1 MAEIVIFGNYTR
13 EGFRLETNE
22 PLAQQ
27 MLGDGLFR
35 YGIGPAPCKSAK
47 MEIGGVA
54 CPWWS
59 QVEHDGVLLFCSN
72 QDTSPGPCKFSGLI
86 KLLQQ
91 PGHLP
96 RCTPP
101 ILVMYQNTPA
111 HAGSASSTTTQALL
125 TTTRCA
131 GPTTRASTSST
142 QISPPDEMI
151 G

>member
-72 QDTSPGPCKFSGLI
+72 QDTSPVRPAD
-86 KLLQQ
+86 
-91 PGHLP
+91 P
-96 RCTPP
+96 RHVPK
-101 ILVMYQNTPA
+101 
-111 HAGSASSTTTQALL
+111 HSSTCWLSELNDHPGVAHHNPL
-125 TTTRCA
+125 R
-131 GPTTRASTSST
+131 RADHPGVDIVYADFS
-142 QISPPDEMI
+142 ILI
-151 G
+151 